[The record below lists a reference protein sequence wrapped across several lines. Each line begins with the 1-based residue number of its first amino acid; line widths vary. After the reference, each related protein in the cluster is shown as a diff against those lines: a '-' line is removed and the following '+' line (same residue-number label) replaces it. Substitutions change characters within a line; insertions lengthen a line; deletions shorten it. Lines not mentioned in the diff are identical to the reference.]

1 MRIRAA
7 FVSAGLMAA
16 MAMATV
22 GGAGCTHASANV
34 PVDSPKLLPYQ
45 APDIDEITGIDSE
58 DADAAEK
65 PATPPP
71 AAEKPA
77 SQAQKPHH

>member
-1 MRIRAA
+1 
-7 FVSAGLMAA
+7 MAA
-16 MAMATV
+16 MAMGSV

-65 PATPPP
+65 PA
-71 AAEKPA
+71 AEKPAEKPGQAQPA